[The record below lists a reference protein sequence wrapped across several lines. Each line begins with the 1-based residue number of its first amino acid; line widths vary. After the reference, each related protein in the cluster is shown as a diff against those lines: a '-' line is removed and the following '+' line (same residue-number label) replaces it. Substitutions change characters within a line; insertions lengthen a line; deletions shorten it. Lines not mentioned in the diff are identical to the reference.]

1 MTIYDRSYMYT
12 AVSVSNC
19 FLLHVHIELTDS
31 INVTDVAVEFINA
44 NDENA
49 PDILAVLLV
58 LCNFSR
64 NEIIIILFPNMIR
77 TFPISNN
84 EYNYHF
90 VPFSPPKYNMLSPP
104 LHTYHI
110 NMYEF

>member
-44 NDENA
+44 NDE
-49 PDILAVLLV
+49 
-58 LCNFSR
+58 
-64 NEIIIILFPNMIR
+64 R
-77 TFPISNN
+77 TRYFGS
-84 EYNYHF
+84 F
-90 VPFSPPKYNMLSPP
+90 TSTL
-104 LHTYHI
+104 
-110 NMYEF
+110 